1 MPLFA
6 LGHPQ
11 VDATT
16 QKALQL
22 PILNPVDR
30 HGRIFFFAWLSF
42 LLSFMSWYAM
52 PPLLNVTIKRDMNLT
67 DGEVAN
73 SNIIAGVA
81 SLLVR
86 LVAGPLCDRFGP
98 RYVLVATL
106 WLSAIP
112 CGLAGTA
119 TNVVGLYFVRFFM
132 GIAGAA
138 FVPCQCLMAAWFD
151 KRVIGTASAFA
162 AGWGDSGVGVTFF
175 VMPAIFNAFL
185 RDHGHAERV
194 AWRLSFIVPCV
205 LLLACGIAVLL
216 LNDDTPTGPWATRN
230 LQPSNI
236 RRGSGALSTLRSTNS
251 SLTVFGPPQGA
262 KMSKADG
269 TSEDPEKGSSHVE
282 QVRRGSDTTMVDEP
296 EQTSPSPPS
305 PPASFAAGLR
315 DLACLQTAM
324 LAGGY
329 FATFGTCLTVN
340 SILVS
345 WYISKFGWSQ
355 TEAGNWSAMFG
366 LLNVVARP
374 VGGIMGDVLYRRFD
388 ERRGLLAKK
397 FWLSGLCVCGGV
409 LALLTG
415 LLNLGSA
422 PSFIALVSVLAII
435 VEAGN
440 GACYALLPHV
450 NPHINGLMGGVV
462 GGSGN
467 LGGIV
472 YSAIA
477 RYSSYSQTVWI
488 MGAFGIAIG
497 LLISLVNPNRTIR
510 VPPSSTVAK

>member
-1 MPLFA
+1 MSLFTLSRPTIDVA
-6 LGHPQ
+6 
-11 VDATT
+11 T

-22 PILNPVDR
+22 PIINPFDK

-42 LLSFMSWYAM
+42 LLSFLSWYAM
-52 PPLLNVTIKRDMNLT
+52 PPLLNVTIKGDMKLT

-106 WLSAIP
+106 WLSALP

-119 TNVVGLYFVRFFM
+119 MNVTGLYFVRFFM

-151 KRVIGTASAFA
+151 KQVIGTASAFA
-162 AGWGDSGVGVTFF
+162 AGWGDSGVGITFF
-175 VMPAIFNAFL
+175 VMPAIFNSL
-185 RDHGHAERV
+185 VRNHDHDERV
-194 AWRLSFIVPCV
+194 AWRLSFVVPCV
-205 LLLACGIAVLL
+205 LLLACGAAVLL

-230 LQPSNI
+230 IDSRNI
-236 RRGSGALSTLRSTNS
+236 RRGSGDLSTIRSTNS
-251 SLTVFGPPQGA
+251 SLTVFGPPQAGSGV
-262 KMSKADG
+262 KHLKSMPSSADL
-269 TSEDPEKGSSHVE
+269 EKGASSV
-282 QVRRGSDTTMVDEP
+282 VRRGSEATMLDDETFRQP
-296 EQTSPSPPS
+296 QPPQTFGS
-305 PPASFAAGLR
+305 GLK
-315 DLACLQTAM
+315 DLACPQTFM
-324 LAGGY
+324 LAAAY
-329 FATFGTCLTVN
+329 FSTFGTVLTVN

-345 WYISKFGWSQ
+345 WYITKFGWDQ
-355 TEAGNWSAMFG
+355 TRAGNWAAMFG
-366 LLNVVARP
+366 LLNIVARP
-374 VGGIMGDVLYRRFD
+374 FGGIVGDVLYRRLD

-397 FWLSGLCVCGGV
+397 FWLSGLCILGGV
-409 LALLTG
+409 LSLLTG
-415 LLNLGSA
+415 LLNLSSA
-422 PSFIALVSVLAII
+422 PSFIVLISVLAFI

-472 YSAIA
+472 LLSIA
-477 RYSSYSQTVWI
+477 RYASTPQTVWI
-488 MGAFGIAIG
+488 IGIFGISIG
-497 LLISLVNPNRTIR
+497 CIISLINPSVKNR
-510 VPPSSTVAK
+510 S

>member
-1 MPLFA
+1 MSLFT
-6 LGHPQ
+6 LGNPSL
-11 VDATT
+11 DSTT
-16 QKALQL
+16 YKALQL
-22 PILNPVDR
+22 PIINPFNQ

-42 LLSFMSWYAM
+42 LLSFLSWYAM

-67 DGEVAN
+67 DGEIAN

-98 RYVLVATL
+98 RYVLVGTL

-119 TNVVGLYFVRFFM
+119 MNVTGLYFVRFFM

-185 RDHGHAERV
+185 TNHNHVERV
-194 AWRLSFIVPCV
+194 AWRLSFVVPCI

-216 LNDDTPTGPWATRN
+216 LNDDTPTGSWADRN
-230 LQPSNI
+230 RNTSNI
-236 RRGSGALSTLRSTNS
+236 RRGSGALSSIRTANS
-251 SLTVFGPPQGA
+251 SLTVFGPPQPG
-262 KMSKADG
+262 MGSKHLKSMPSSADL
-269 TSEDPEKGSSHVE
+269 EKGASAI
-282 QVRRGSDTTMVDEP
+282 VRRGSEATMLDDEP
-296 EQTSPSPPS
+296 AAPQPPS
-305 PPASFAAGLR
+305 SFKAGLK
-315 DLACLQTAM
+315 DLAERRTFM
-324 LAGGY
+324 LAAAY
-329 FATFGTCLTVN
+329 FSTFGTVLTVN

-345 WYISKFGWSQ
+345 WYITKFGWDQ
-355 TEAGNWSAMFG
+355 TKSGNWSAMFG

-374 VGGIMGDVLYRRFD
+374 FGGIMADVFYRRLD

-397 FWLSGLCVCGGV
+397 FWMSGICILGGV

-415 LLNLGSA
+415 LLNPTSP
-422 PSFIALVSVLAII
+422 PSFIALISVLAFV

-440 GACYALLPHV
+440 GACYALVPHV
-450 NPHINGLMGGVV
+450 NPHIAGLV
-462 GGSGN
+462 GGIVGASGN

-472 YSAIA
+472 YSSVS
-477 RYSSYSQTVWI
+477 RYSSAPQTVWI
-488 MGAFGIAIG
+488 IGIFGIVIG
-497 LLISLVNPNRTIR
+497 SIISFINPSPSKRFSPHATLVN
-510 VPPSSTVAK
+510 